1 MKYSLTDLAEKLKAA
16 REAKGLS
23 QRELGQLVGI
33 PQSHISKIESGNVD
47 MRVSSLTELAR
58 ALNLELTL
66 VPRRALP
73 AVKSIA
79 QASVSKLGRS
89 PTTSSA
95 LRKKLKSIEK
105 IVATLAAEQPTN
117 EKLAQFLRQAKEFQK
132 LSVPDSYLQSIK
144 ETESSLRRI
153 EQNKASWANIAH
165 QLEAFTNLR
174 NSLVHDISL
183 LPQADEIRPAYS
195 LDDNDD
201 G

>member
-73 AVKSIA
+73 AVKRIA
-79 QASVSKLGRS
+79 QASVGKLGRS

-105 IVATLAAEQPTN
+105 IVANLAREQPTN
-117 EKLAQFLRQAKEFQK
+117 EKLAQFSRQAKELQK

-153 EQNKASWANIAH
+153 EQHKASWANIAH

-183 LPQADEIRPAYS
+183 PPQADEIRPAYS
-195 LDDNDD
+195 LDHDD
-201 G
+201 DD